1 MQTTL
6 FSIAILNRTIASTTL
21 QNLIESLKNHYAY
34 FEILLINPIFS
45 TYNSPPPIDSLDC
58 FKPTKTPLSSPHSSL
73 APHLRILEVK
83 ALDTSMYYH
92 IFLQNCIGDYLLFVD
107 LETQSIADCLA
118 MLKKAVE
125 YDIIIGVRKTKRQSL
140 IQRLISKA
148 FYATLKLCVRREIN
162 STYSESCAL
171 NRKVIHFLLKQN
183 EPIKLLRILAFD
195 TSFSKYEYAF
205 TPIAPS
211 KPKNF
216 LHSLH
221 LSIDIVFQNSYKLLR
236 LATLTSLS
244 MAVVN
249 FLYMFYIL
257 LSFLS
262 KENIE
267 RGWTSSSLYMVLMQ
281 FCLFLVLSIFGEYMR
296 VILLHFKRKD
306 TYQIIDETSSLS
318 LKVHQKNI
326 KDS

>member
-1 MQTTL
+1 
-6 FSIAILNRTIASTTL
+6 
-21 QNLIESLKNHYAY
+21 
-34 FEILLINPIFS
+34 
-45 TYNSPPPIDSLDC
+45 
-58 FKPTKTPLSSPHSSL
+58 
-73 APHLRILEVK
+73 
-83 ALDTSMYYH
+83 MYYH

-183 EPIKLLRILAFD
+183 EPIKLLRLLAFD

-249 FLYMFYIL
+249 FLYMFY
-257 LSFLS
+257 
-262 KENIE
+262 
-267 RGWTSSSLYMVLMQ
+267 LYMVLMQ